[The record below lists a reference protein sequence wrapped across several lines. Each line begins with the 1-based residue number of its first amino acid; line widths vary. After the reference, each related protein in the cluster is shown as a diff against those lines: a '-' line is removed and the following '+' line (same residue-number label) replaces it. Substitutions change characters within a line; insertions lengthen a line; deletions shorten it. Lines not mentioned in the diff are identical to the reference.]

1 MNYTTEEKE
10 LIVKWRPYYEKL
22 ISDAI
27 QRVVQKEKEL
37 IPSYIPEEPEELN
50 IVEKAAKKI
59 DTAITKEDGE
69 TWDRSY
75 HDLQYNDP
83 VRIYSLMNKAMKE
96 HPEEAGSLKGISLL
110 YIALDIMKRTGENC
124 SDRWL
129 LNVLEDF
136 YKIYEQDPTITD
148 TEAMIRFMQK
158 EEVIKSAGELG
169 TIPHEI
175 RESLD
180 LNLDDNLKPFLEQ
193 YKDCLAMRVSRGPGV
208 SDSPFR
214 DSAGSQKENQSST
227 DNQFKERVKKDDDG
241 VYRWTYDRRGSDHKP
256 KEVFWMTFKTDLAA
270 VLTAYLTLFFIS
282 ALMMRIVFKEYRLL
296 NDPFLFIGA
305 ILLWVV
311 ISAVLSGLFALF
323 KYRSCLRE
331 YYTYEM
337 TEKSIR
343 LVPGSRE
350 SKMWLQFIKRMEIF
364 PEYDLILLGGNII
377 YVPSEDFL
385 MVQEF
390 LSSRLHKK
398 AKIRMHGV

>member
-1 MNYTTEEKE
+1 MNYTAE
-10 LIVKWRPYYEKL
+10 
-22 ISDAI
+22 
-27 QRVVQKEKEL
+27 EKEL

-124 SDRWL
+124 
-129 LNVLEDF
+129 
-136 YKIYEQDPTITD
+136 
-148 TEAMIRFMQK
+148 
-158 EEVIKSAGELG
+158 
-169 TIPHEI
+169 HEI

-208 SDSPFR
+208 SDSPFK